1 MEIENLE
8 LKELK
13 KYLKNKKVYIMLGN
27 TNKEQYASASDV
39 KNTIKTLA
47 KTIEKNSI
55 FLYFGEVIHEDNLD
69 IGYAINELQ
78 IRRSDLEFI
87 LIKHEENDY
96 VPDFVSKL
104 FCLEIKTTK
113 KRGLNSNTKKPLGT
127 TKFWF
132 DINKTT
138 KIEKIFILGGDN
150 VVLEEYKL
158 AKELEIPCDYFPVKR
173 KFNED
178 GKTIIKKNAPISE
191 KVGPTYQI
199 LQSEN
204 NENEII

>member
-55 FLYFGEVIHEDNLD
+55 FLYFGEVMHEDNLD

-204 NENEII
+204 SENRVI

>member
-55 FLYFGEVIHEDNLD
+55 FLYFGEVMHEDNLD

-96 VPDFVSKL
+96 VPEFVSKL
-104 FCLEIKTTK
+104 FCFEIKTTK

-204 NENEII
+204 SENEVI

>member
-55 FLYFGEVIHEDNLD
+55 FLYFGEVMHEDNLD

-96 VPDFVSKL
+96 VPEFVSKL

-204 NENEII
+204 SENEVI

>member
-96 VPDFVSKL
+96 VPEFVSKL

-204 NENEII
+204 SENEVI

>member
-55 FLYFGEVIHEDNLD
+55 FLYFGEVMHEDNLD

-204 NENEII
+204 SENEVI

>member
-27 TNKEQYASASDV
+27 TNKEQYASVSDV
-39 KNTIKTLA
+39 KNTIKTLT

-55 FLYFGEVIHEDNLD
+55 FLYFGEVINEDNID
-69 IGYAINELQ
+69 IAYAINELQ
-78 IRRSDLEFI
+78 IRRKDLEFI
-87 LIKHEENDY
+87 LIKHEEDDY
-96 VPDFVSKL
+96 IPEFVSKL

-132 DINKTT
+132 DINKTI
-138 KIEKIFILGGDN
+138 KIEKLFILGGDN
-150 VVLEEYKL
+150 VVFDEYKL
-158 AKELEIPCDYFPVKR
+158 AKELEIQCDYFPLKR

-199 LQSEN
+199 LQ
-204 NENEII
+204 NENSELI

>member
-204 NENEII
+204 SENEVI